1 MLVSGRDK
9 KISRRENVLR
19 LVTAYDW
26 CGRTKKNLIFYGLLN
41 ANGSRS

>member
-1 MLVSGRDK
+1 MLVSGRDR
-9 KISRRENVLR
+9 KISRREKSAF

-26 CGRTKKNLIFYGLLN
+26 CGRTKKNLIFFGLLN